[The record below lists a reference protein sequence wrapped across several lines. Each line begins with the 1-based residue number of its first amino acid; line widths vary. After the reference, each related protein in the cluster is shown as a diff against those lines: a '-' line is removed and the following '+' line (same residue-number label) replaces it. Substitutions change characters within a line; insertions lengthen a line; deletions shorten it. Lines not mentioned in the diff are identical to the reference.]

1 MLTKIISG
9 VLVVVIVYMGVKQGL
24 AMITGKSEILEMFY
38 KLGLSKAPVMIL
50 GIMTLLST
58 ALIVLSKT
66 FLWGNF
72 IMATTILLI
81 LCLQLAYNNL
91 KGAAM
96 EVPFL
101 LLNLIVIY
109 LRHPLHN

>member
-9 VLVVVIVYMGVKQGL
+9 VLVAVILFMGVKQGL
-24 AMITGKSEILEMFY
+24 AMITGKPEMLEMFD
-38 KLGLSKAPVMIL
+38 KLGLQKATVMVL
-50 GIMTLLST
+50 GIITLLGT
-58 ALIVLSKT
+58 VLIALPKT

-72 IMATTILLI
+72 IMATTILMI
-81 LCLQLAYNNL
+81 LCLQLSHNNL

-109 LRHPLHN
+109 LRHPLDN